1 MAGGGSRYM
10 VTGTGHTEINS
21 PSKFK
26 KENWLILSCKPHG
39 IILSIG
45 VSLTLLGSNPGGGG
59 GGCTRGVVGRASCIA
74 DGRRGLKIGG
84 GEGVA

>member
-1 MAGGGSRYM
+1 MQMYESVCECVCVGWPVGVAIWSLEQD
-10 VTGTGHTEINS
+10 TEINS

-45 VSLTLLGSNPGGGG
+45 VSLSLLGSNQG
-59 GGCTRGVVGRASCIA
+59 GGCMGWGVGGRKNK
-74 DGRRGLKIGG
+74 L
-84 GEGVA
+84 